1 MAQPTDITTGVQTV
15 TATGPVTP
23 TTGLSVSGVSGDATL
38 VVDVVSLT
46 AGKTARIQVEDST
59 NAFTAATALAVV
71 NVTGQVD
78 PRYDERFTLRK
89 YQIPNSL
96 LGQASAALRC
106 NVTALDAG
114 ATLQLHAWL
123 EQ

>member
-1 MAQPTDITTGVQTV
+1 
-15 TATGPVTP
+15 
-23 TTGLSVSGVSGDATL
+23 VSGDATL

-46 AGKTARIQVEDST
+46 PGKTARIQVEDST
-59 NAFTAATALAVV
+59 NAFTASTPLAVV
-71 NVTGQVD
+71 NVTGQID
-78 PRYDERFTLRK
+78 PRYDDRFTLRK

-114 ATLQLHAWL
+114 ATLALHAWL